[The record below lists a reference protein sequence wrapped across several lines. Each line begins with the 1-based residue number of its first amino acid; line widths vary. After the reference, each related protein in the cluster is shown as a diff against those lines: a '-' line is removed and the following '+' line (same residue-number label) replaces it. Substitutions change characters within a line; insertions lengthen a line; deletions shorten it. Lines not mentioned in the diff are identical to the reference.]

1 MVRSYIFI
9 NFRALSHKRDILKQE
24 ALDGK
29 KIMGKVDVDGA
40 FEDNPFE
47 NYEKIKKDLSA
58 LSKEEQMDVVYR
70 YAFVPHY
77 CPILSNFIYLQ
88 STHLFLLMF

>member
-1 MVRSYIFI
+1 MGAYI
-9 NFRALSHKRDILKQE
+9 LSLLELSDKWDIILKQE

-29 KIMGKVDVDGA
+29 KVMSA
-40 FEDNPFE
+40 LEDSPFE

-70 YAFVPHY
+70 YASVPRLLSKHIKLHMFTVNTSFSFN
-77 CPILSNFIYLQ
+77 ILS
-88 STHLFLLMF
+88 